1 MEILYGWVKNIIYFM
16 IFLSVAGSLLADS
29 KYEQYIRFF
38 AGALLILLTVNPLLD
53 AAGLDMRLERLFARF
68 SSEMEA
74 EDLKKEMWAMD
85 GQRRNAVLEQYRA
98 AAEADIESMAL

>member
-38 AGALLILLTVNPLLD
+38 AGALLILLTVSHRMD
-53 AAGLDMRLERLFARF
+53 AAGL
-68 SSEMEA
+68 
-74 EDLKKEMWAMD
+74 
-85 GQRRNAVLEQYRA
+85 
-98 AAEADIESMAL
+98 